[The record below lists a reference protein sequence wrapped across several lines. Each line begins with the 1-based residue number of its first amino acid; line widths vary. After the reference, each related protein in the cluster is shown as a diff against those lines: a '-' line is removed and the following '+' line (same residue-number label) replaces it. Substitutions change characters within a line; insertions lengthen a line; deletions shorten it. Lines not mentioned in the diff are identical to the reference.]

1 MIGIVKD
8 TVRDHSKTF
17 ISKKVRILLPSES
30 MSVQSDSKW
39 LKFIVNQLLTNSLK
53 YTDNSGEIL
62 IGTNETPQ
70 EKQLI
75 IRDNGIGITPQELPR
90 IFNRG
95 FTGETG
101 RTYSKSTG
109 MGLYLAQ
116 QLSNKLGH
124 YITCT
129 SEVSSYTEFII
140 HFPKDDDPFLFMN
153 KEKQ

>member
-1 MIGIVKD
+1 
-8 TVRDHSKTF
+8 
-17 ISKKVRILLPSES
+17 
-30 MSVQSDSKW
+30 
-39 LKFIVNQLLTNSLK
+39 
-53 YTDNSGEIL
+53 
-62 IGTNETPQ
+62 
-70 EKQLI
+70 
-75 IRDNGIGITPQELPR
+75 
-90 IFNRG
+90 
-95 FTGETG
+95 
-101 RTYSKSTG
+101 KSTG

>member
-1 MIGIVKD
+1 KMYTNSVKNIHKSGKILNSININPQKNQLIRRDKGIVK
-8 TVRDHSKTF
+8 
-17 ISKKVRILLPSES
+17 
-30 MSVQSDSKW
+30 
-39 LKFIVNQLLTNSLK
+39 
-53 YTDNSGEIL
+53 
-62 IGTNETPQ
+62 
-70 EKQLI
+70 
-75 IRDNGIGITPQELPR
+75 TPQELPR

-129 SEVSSYTEFII
+129 SEVSSYTEYII